1 MSVFKQLN
9 TDVDLT
15 VIFSISTSISTVG
28 TVKMHGEKGEEEK
41 ERHDTAVLATHW
53 TDLQQFII

>member
-41 ERHDTAVLATHW
+41 ERHDTAILATHW
-53 TDLQQFII
+53 TDL